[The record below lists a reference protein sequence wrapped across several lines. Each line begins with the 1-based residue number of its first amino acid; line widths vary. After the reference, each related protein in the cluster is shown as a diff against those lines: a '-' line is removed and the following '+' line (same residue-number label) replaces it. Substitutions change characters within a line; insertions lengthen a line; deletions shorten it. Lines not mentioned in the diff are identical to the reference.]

1 MQAGPGHFLK
11 AVPRGEAG
19 PQMELEGV
27 IQELGTMQYKGV
39 GSIGAHLL
47 AYRMACTTD
56 AFLKPKAFRG
66 GLLVLSL
73 KVMLIRAQIP
83 P

>member
-1 MQAGPGHFLK
+1 
-11 AVPRGEAG
+11 
-19 PQMELEGV
+19 
-27 IQELGTMQYKGV
+27 MQYKGV
-39 GSIGAHLL
+39 GSTGAHLL